1 MNIGVVGSGMIGGTL
16 ARICSRAGHE
26 VAIANRRGPGSLR
39 ELVAENPGVRE
50 VSVGEALTSGVL
62 CVLAIPFGALSRIP
76 TDVPDGHVV
85 VDATNYY
92 AQRDGRV
99 ASLEKGVDTSSE
111 IVARHLAGARVV
123 KAFNTIYFR
132 DLATQGR
139 DAPLAERRAI
149 FIAGDDA
156 DAKARVTEL
165 IESIGFGAVDT
176 GPLREGGRQQQ
187 TGSELSNVQLS
198 VAAAEA
204 ALHAR

>member
-1 MNIGVVGSGMIGGTL
+1 MNIAIVGSGMIGGTL

-26 VAIANRRGPGSLR
+26 VVIANRRGPGSLHD
-39 ELVAENPGVRE
+39 LVAEYPAIRA
-50 VSVGEALTSGVL
+50 VSVQDALATGDLS
-62 CVLAIPFGALSRIP
+62 VLAVPFGVVTALP
-76 TDVPDGHVV
+76 HVVPSGHVV

-92 AQRDGRV
+92 AQRDGRIP
-99 ASLEKGVDTSSE
+99 SLEKRLDTSSE
-111 IVARHLAGARVV
+111 IVARHLPGARVV

-139 DAPLAERRAI
+139 DAPRAGRRAI

-156 DAKARVTEL
+156 DAKVRVTQL

-187 TGSELSNVQLS
+187 LGSELFNVQLS

-204 ALHAR
+204 ALRAV